1 MLSILIYR
9 SRMNGQ
15 IPQGELA
22 DLVRVARGGNEARAV
37 TGILLFD
44 GVYFLQM
51 LEGPDRAVQQVYE
64 KIARDPRHGHIVR
77 LLQDYAPC
85 RRFPQWGMRL
95 VDLRADPQGLTDLS
109 LESVAAAGNGTLVG
123 DRAYKLMQ
131 LFAAGRWRDH
141 ATESGDT
148 GRWRFVR
155 HAAPFPHPDVPMDA
169 SAPCQFAL
177 QPIVDTASG
186 RISSLEALMRSPDGD
201 PPGAC
206 FEGMTQE
213 ERYRFD
219 LESKAHAFELAS
231 KVGIGACKLSINLL
245 PMSLVQVSGAVDRL
259 AELIALHGLKPQQIM
274 VEITEDEAISHLV
287 AFQAAVRRLREIGI
301 SVVIDDFGAG
311 FAGLSL
317 LSRFQPDKLKIDR
330 QIVCGIHAD
339 GPRQAI
345 VRAIVGCCRS
355 LGITTVAEGVETA
368 EEWCWLQAAGV
379 DLFQGFLFARP
390 TLNGVSAVTWPE
402 AIDAK
407 AA

>member
-15 IPQGELA
+15 LAQAELA
-22 DLVRVARGGNEARAV
+22 ELVRLARGANDARAV

-51 LEGPDRAVQQVYE
+51 LEGPDQAVQAVYE
-64 KIARDPRHGHIVR
+64 RIAGDGRHTHIVR
-77 LLQDYAPC
+77 LLQDYAPR
-85 RRFPQWGMRL
+85 RRFAECGMRL
-95 VDLRADPQGLTDLS
+95 LDLRTHPQGMDHLLLGDATPGAD
-109 LESVAAAGNGTLVG
+109 TLIG

-141 ATESGDT
+141 ATESDDAAH
-148 GRWRFVR
+148 WRFVR
-155 HAAPFPHPDVPMDA
+155 RAAPFPQSMVSMPS
-169 SAPCQFAL
+169 SAPCRFAL
-177 QPIVDTASG
+177 QPIVDTTHG
-186 RISSLEALMRSPDGD
+186 RISSLEALMRGPGNE
-201 PPGAC
+201 PPHVC
-206 FEGMTQE
+206 FAGMTQE
-213 ERYRFD
+213 QRYRFD
-219 LESKAHAFELAS
+219 LESKAYAFELAS
-231 KVGIGACKLSINLL
+231 KVGIGSCKLSINLL
-245 PMSLVQVSGAVDRL
+245 PMSLVQIPDAVQRL

-274 VEITEDEAISHLV
+274 VEITEDEAITHLV
-287 AFQAAVRRLREIGI
+287 PFKAALRRLRELGI

-330 QIVCGIHAD
+330 QIVSGIHAD

-345 VRAIVGCCRS
+345 VRAIVACCRS

-368 EEWCWLQAAGV
+368 DEWCWLQAAGI

-390 TLNGVSAVTWPE
+390 VLDGVSPVTWPV
-402 AIDAK
+402 AVDA